1 MVFDIVND
9 TQSSVVVQWNF
20 FTAGYDKVFVDGQCV
35 FHSKIIELFT
45 NKNRKAAQIMFFI
58 VGTMT
63 AAIIVLF
70 ESAIRQGLIDIVARI
85 RQAFG
90 TFLGILNPVIS
101 DAVFLGNQCKVNQ
114 LLRFTLQVEL
124 LVFTLNGVGS
134 PTGYP
139 ITLLGATSDGGLAS
153 GQRKYTMIG
162 IGRKACIMGHFIAI
176 EKFTVVFHTLILN
189 VLNPFLKYPVWD
201 DYVLDVI
208 IHQGFEVLGIGVAV
222 FIAEHIVV
230 VEIAQDKTI
239 LWSAMGF

>member
-1 MVFDIVND
+1 MVFDIVD
-9 TQSSVVVQWNF
+9 DIRSSIGFQRNL
-20 FTAGYDKVFVDGQCV
+20 FTAGHDKIFVNGQCV

-45 NKNRKAAQIMFFI
+45 DEDKTSAQIMFLI
-58 VGTMT
+58 VTPMT
-63 AAIIVLF
+63 ATVFVL
-70 ESAIRQGLIDIVARI
+70 EETAIRLGLIDVVARI

-162 IGRKACIMGHFIAI
+162 IGRKAGIMGHFIAI

-189 VLNPFLKYPVWD
+189 VLNPFLNNPVRD
-201 DYVLDVI
+201 NHILDMI